1 MKKGQGKMKII
12 SISNIKGGVAK
23 TTTAATLAAG
33 LNKRGAKV
41 LMIDSDPQTNLT
53 MCFMRE
59 PEDGTPSLYTVYKGT
74 NTIDEAKI
82 EIKPGLDIL
91 PGDFELCS
99 ADMEFFKQVGSLRL
113 LSKALKAMENEY
125 DYIIIDTPP
134 NLGFLSLNAFMVSTC
149 ILTPMETGSFSLK
162 ATRLLKKV
170 LTQIEEDA
178 GNDVPVIG
186 VLLTKYR
193 YGTNVS
199 KILEGS
205 VEKAA
210 ELLGTTLFENKIRQ
224 ATVVEQSQLARKDL
238 FEYAPNA
245 EVTKD
250 YDFFIEEVL
259 ERLEEVG

>member
-1 MKKGQGKMKII
+1 MKVI

-23 TTTAATLAAG
+23 TTTAANLSAG
-33 LNKRGAKV
+33 LNKRGYKV

-53 MCFMRE
+53 MCFMEE

-74 NTIDEAKI
+74 SKI
-82 EIKPGLDIL
+82 EKTIVNIKPGLDIL

-99 ADMEFFKQVGSLRL
+99 ADLDFFREVG
-113 LSKALKAMENEY
+113 ALKMLKKVLKKLKTNY
-125 DYIIIDTPP
+125 DFVIVDTPP
-134 NLGFLSLNAFMVSTC
+134 NLGFLSLNAFMVSDA

-170 LTQIEEDA
+170 LVQIEEERESKL
-178 GNDVPVIG
+178 PVLG
-186 VLLTKYR
+186 VLITKFR
-193 YGTNVS
+193 YGTTVS

-205 VEKAA
+205 IEKAA
-210 ELLGTTLFENKIRQ
+210 ALLGTTPFEYKIRQ
-224 ATVVEQSQLARKDL
+224 ATAVEQSQLVKQDL

-250 YDFFIEEVL
+250 YDFFVDEFLDRLKEV
-259 ERLEEVG
+259 E